1 MGGSRSGSL
10 NPTCNYEAILKSS
23 SANLSEGSITWSIGT
38 IATPRCSYRPF
49 YPLEW
54 SLNSMGFESLRQG
67 QPITSSLPAHSTG
80 TTTSPYPSSWRWK
93 PPTPRTGA
101 SDGRLACEDQP
112 KLVTLLGFLEAF
124 ATCPSSRAGISPGVA
139 Q

>member
-54 SLNSMGFESLRQG
+54 SLKSMGFESLRQG
-67 QPITSSLPAHSTG
+67 QPNNLEPSSSQHRHHDKSVPFQLALEAAHS
-80 TTTSPYPSSWRWK
+80 K
-93 PPTPRTGA
+93 N
-101 SDGRLACEDQP
+101 GRLRR
-112 KLVTLLGFLEAF
+112 KIGM
-124 ATCPSSRAGISPGVA
+124 
-139 Q
+139 